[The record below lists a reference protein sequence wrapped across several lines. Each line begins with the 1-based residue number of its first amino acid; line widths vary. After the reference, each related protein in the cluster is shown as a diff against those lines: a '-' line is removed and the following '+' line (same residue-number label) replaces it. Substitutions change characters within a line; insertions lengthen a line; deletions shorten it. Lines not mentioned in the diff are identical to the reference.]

1 MEPGANA
8 VAPKKTALTRAE
20 ISRRHREKKKR
31 EDPGFLAREAER
43 MKARRMKARQT

>member
-1 MEPGANA
+1 MSAA
-8 VAPKKTALTRAE
+8 KKQARY
-20 ISRRHREKKKR
+20 REKKKR